1 MTFNDSFAYIP
12 LLITAIE
19 AIIIFVLLII
29 IRQRST
35 ARVSFI
41 AFTSDALLFIGAL
54 FGGLNKMPE
63 EAQTK
68 PLILLAVLLCIS
80 GFLFII
86 YCVILCTF
94 DSKIIEKIGFTRKSE
109 VASTVVPEAQVQKIA
124 ELSDNDINL
133 LNINR
138 DFMVQAAEAF
148 TSEKGINNLY
158 DYITTTIIKT
168 VNADGGA
175 LLMVDDFE
183 DVIAVKAFSGDFPP
197 PYKLPND
204 LPHKPIRVSTNFKFA
219 SFPLRENIF
228 GEIATAGKPELITKP
243 ELDERIFQNGPE
255 EFLECGSYLFIPIKA
270 GDAVIGLLCLARKHG
285 NTLFN
290 EIDLSNATTLCDFAA
305 ASIKNV
311 ISVRE
316 IVEHSE
322 ITKEADI
329 ACRIQETLH
338 PAKLPVLSGMN
349 LGVFWNPAEG
359 VCGDC
364 YDIIPSRKDRVSFM
378 LCDVTGKGTTSMLIM
393 IMLRAMLRLLV
404 NTKQTA
410 GTILSWANRGIAGES
425 SNADHFASCTL
436 INYNPQE
443 KEIEYAS
450 GGSTPILLYEAET
463 DTVTTISQPG
473 GPVGV
478 DKTFE
483 YSNTVRKVKTGDII
497 ITYTDGLVET
507 LNERGEQYGSET
519 VKNLIKMNHNKSGK
533 DITNII
539 KTDMKNFCTT
549 ATRYDDQTLL
559 VIKIQ

>member
-12 LLITAIE
+12 LLITAVE
-19 AIIIFVLLII
+19 AIIIFVLLVI

-35 ARVSFI
+35 ARVSFV
-41 AFTSDALLFIGAL
+41 AFTADVLLFIGSL
-54 FGGLNKMPE
+54 FGGLNKMPD
-63 EAQTK
+63 EADTK
-68 PLILLAVLLCIS
+68 QLVLLAVLLCIS
-80 GFLFII
+80 GFILVI
-86 YCVILCTF
+86 YCVILCTY
-94 DSKIIEKIGFTRKSE
+94 DSKIIEKIGFTKKSSTAA
-109 VASTVVPEAQVQKIA
+109 VAVPETQSQKIV

-158 DYITTTIIKT
+158 DYITTTVIKT

-183 DVIAVKAFSGDFPP
+183 DVIAVKSFSGDFPP

-243 ELDERIFQNGPE
+243 ELDERIYQNGPE
-255 EFLECGSYLFIPIKA
+255 EFLECGSYLFIPVKA
-270 GDAVIGLLCLARKHG
+270 GDAVIGLLALARKHG

-290 EIDLSNATTLCDFAA
+290 DIDLANATTLCDFAA

-349 LGVFWNPAEG
+349 LGVYWNPSQG

-436 INYNPQE
+436 INYNPLE

-483 YSNTVRKVKTGDII
+483 YANIVRKVKSGDII

-519 VKNLIKMNHNKSGK
+519 VKNLIKMNHNKNGK
-533 DITNII
+533 EITNLI
-539 KTDMKNFCTT
+539 KTDMKNFCTDT
-549 ATRYDDQTLL
+549 TQYDDQTLL